1 MASTTTEVATELLP
15 LIRVYTDGSVE
26 RLFGSPIV
34 PPSPDQNPETGVSSK
49 DITISENPSISARLY
64 LPKLT
69 PHNQNQKFPI
79 LVYFHGGA
87 FCVESAFSLF
97 SHRYLNSIVSQANV
111 VAVSVEYRL
120 APEHPLPACYEDCWA
135 ALQWVA
141 SHSAGNGKEPWLI
154 NHGDFERIYIG
165 GDTSGANTA
174 HNLALRAGT
183 ESLPGGVKIFGAFL
197 SQPYFWGSKPIGSES
212 KEGHEKSLTSLIW
225 SLVHPSATG
234 GIDSPLINPFGPGA
248 PSLAGLACDKLLVC
262 VAEKD
267 MVRERGVW
275 YCDEVKKSG
284 WKGEVEL
291 FEVKGE
297 DHAFHFFNFETEN
310 TKAMIKRLAS
320 FLK

>member
-1 MASTTTEVATELLP
+1 MASTTKEVATELLP

-34 PPSPDQNPETGVSSK
+34 PPSPDQDPETGVSSK
-49 DITISENPSISARLY
+49 DITISDNPSISARLY

-69 PHNQNQKFPI
+69 PHNQNQKLPI

-97 SHRYLNSIVSQANV
+97 SHRYLNSIVSEANV
-111 VAVSVEYRL
+111 VGISVEYRL
-120 APEHPLPACYEDCWA
+120 APEHPLPA
-135 ALQWVA
+135 
-141 SHSAGNGKEPWLI
+141 SGNGKEPWLI

-165 GDTSGANTA
+165 GDSSGANTA

-225 SLVHPSATG
+225 SLVYPSATG
-234 GIDSPLINPFGPGA
+234 GIDSPLINPLGPGA
-248 PSLAGLACDKLLVC
+248 PSLARLAFDKLLVC

-267 MVRERGVW
+267 MLRDRGVW

-297 DHAFHFFNFETEN
+297 DHAFHFLNVEAEN
-310 TKAMIKRLAS
+310 AKAVIKRLAS